1 MSLSVVA
8 MMSLKYA
15 NKRPGN
21 VCPDAQL
28 VGWEQ
33 GVSTV
38 SYCYILRKY
47 KPGMLGTIGDSNHA
61 SDVPK
66 VQYASGARLQLRGQP
81 IKGHTCGLVPIRP

>member
-1 MSLSVVA
+1 MEIHVSLSVVV
-8 MMSLKYA
+8 MMSVKYA

-28 VGWEQ
+28 AGWEQ

-38 SYCYILRKY
+38 SNCYILRKY

-61 SDVPK
+61 SGVAK
-66 VQYASGARLQLRGQP
+66 VHYAWYYRR
-81 IKGHTCGLVPIRP
+81 KGSTCLA